1 LKLPRH
7 DDAGMS
13 DDIDIMKSIIGVLF
27 FLGSCL
33 VTWQSQKD
41 VFTLSSCKAEYIV
54 GTRTDCQG
62 VWLAQFLA
70 KLKSEQCTTFL
81 SKMDSQLAI
90 TLNKNPI
97 EANI

>member
-1 LKLPRH
+1 MKLPRH
-7 DDAGMS
+7 NDAGMS
-13 DDIDIMKSIIGVLF
+13 DDFDIMKSIIGVLF
-27 FLGSCL
+27 FLGFFL

-70 KLKSEQCTTFL
+70 KLKSEQCTIFL
-81 SKMDSQLAI
+81 SKIDSQLAI

-97 EANI
+97 EENI